1 MILESERHIGKNPFD
16 FLSKNVIPDGSFVSI
31 GYVNDHEISWG
42 PRTRK
47 NINPTNDA
55 KLTEYIEKLS
65 EGTFKKALVDFQ
77 NSAKYQAA
85 LANGKTAPFN
95 IEGDVHIIKIG
106 RFTVNWKSNESF
118 AKFYKDRNDEVAR
131 IRSKYGFG
139 DPEKDYTED
148 DWRQKYGGTGLRPVS
163 KHKGNQGNPYK
174 SLAGN
179 NGFYS
184 HIDEPSKLSIRQIGN
199 PRASK
204 VSLWL
209 FVDADGQIT
218 YLDNEIM
225 AWLTY
230 AYKGTK
236 VKEEVKE
243 MVQEEKDFIAEIEAI
258 KNYDKQEMTMPL
270 DNILY
275 LTGTTV
281 DEQKN
286 KEAFT
291 WLNDDKISE
300 LYPYI
305 NRTELDSIIRKCV
318 KISSKETEQMNEG
331 LQVKVKKYLNESLK
345 SLNEGF
351 EETSTRF
358 DMGDLEEAI
367 KYFDTYYEEFPDEK
381 GEYPNWGE
389 LDDYFTNPDWCDALM
404 NRDNDPL
411 VAIVDKI
418 YELFYKV

>member
-85 LANGKTAPFN
+85 LASGKTAPFN
-95 IEGDVHIIKIG
+95 IEGEVHIIKIG

-139 DPEKDYTED
+139 DPEKDYAED

-243 MVQEEKDFIAEIEAI
+243 MVQEEKDFIAEIESI

-318 KISSKETEQMNEG
+318 KISSKETE
-331 LQVKVKKYLNESLK
+331 
-345 SLNEGF
+345 
-351 EETSTRF
+351 
-358 DMGDLEEAI
+358 
-367 KYFDTYYEEFPDEK
+367 
-381 GEYPNWGE
+381 
-389 LDDYFTNPDWCDALM
+389 
-404 NRDNDPL
+404 
-411 VAIVDKI
+411 
-418 YELFYKV
+418 

>member
-85 LANGKTAPFN
+85 LASGKTAPFN
-95 IEGDVHIIKIG
+95 IEGEVHIIKIG

-139 DPEKDYTED
+139 DPEKDYAED

-243 MVQEEKDFIAEIEAI
+243 MVQEEKDFITEIEAI

-404 NRDNDPL
+404 NRDDDPL